1 MLIEKLEGFDR
12 GWYGGAVGWMRPEGD
27 GQLAVAI
34 RCALLRGRESI
45 LYAGNGIVADSDPE
59 LELEETR
66 WKFRALLRHLG
77 EA

>member
-1 MLIEKLEGFDR
+1 MH
-12 GWYGGAVGWMRPEGD
+12 PNGD
-27 GQLAVAI
+27 GQLVVAI
-34 RCALLRGRESI
+34 RCALLKGSEAI

-59 LELEETR
+59 LELQETR